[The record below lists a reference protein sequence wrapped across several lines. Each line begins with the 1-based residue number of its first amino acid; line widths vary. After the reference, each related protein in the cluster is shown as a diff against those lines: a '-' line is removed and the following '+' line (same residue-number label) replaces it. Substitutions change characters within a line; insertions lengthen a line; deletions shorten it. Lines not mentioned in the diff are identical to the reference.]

1 MSISI
6 MSVTVSLFE
15 SRYIVCDMVPQIIII
30 FANTIH
36 PIIIIFV
43 NVIPPIIAASYLWD
57 KS

>member
-1 MSISI
+1 
-6 MSVTVSLFE
+6 
-15 SRYIVCDMVPQIIII
+15 MVPQIIII